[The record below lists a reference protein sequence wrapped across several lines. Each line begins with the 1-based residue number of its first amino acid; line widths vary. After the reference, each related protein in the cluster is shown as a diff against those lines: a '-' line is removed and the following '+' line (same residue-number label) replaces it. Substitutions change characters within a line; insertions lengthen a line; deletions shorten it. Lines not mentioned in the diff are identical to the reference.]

1 MYILK
6 GENKM
11 KIKMKNTYNTMKGL
25 ARKYAVPAMIG
36 LSAIGAIR
44 GCSTDLDTELPVN
57 QETTQSIVE
66 SYNAQV
72 DNDNANRENRFR
84 VYKTNL
90 NGLVEKYEGLETELE
105 RDFNKSIADRVYD
118 ATEQES
124 IYNKGFEM
132 EKVLGK
138 FVDLKEKAREEG
150 FEYKSEIERTSTT
163 NVYTLTDENR
173 YGLDFGTP
181 EIEKVM
187 KNKGLEVAVER
198 NSSGIDQMALST
210 FIFSLYVLGFLG
222 TVVVVNHFTRD

>member
-1 MYILK
+1 
-6 GENKM
+6 M

-132 EKVLGK
+132 EKVLGE

-198 NSSGIDQMALST
+198 NSSGIDQMALSP

-222 TVVVVNHFTRD
+222 TVGVVNHFTRD

>member
-1 MYILK
+1 
-6 GENKM
+6 M

-36 LSAIGAIR
+36 LSAIGAFR
-44 GCSTDLDTELPVN
+44 GCSTDLDTELHVN

-187 KNKGLEVAVER
+187 KNKGLEVKVER
-198 NSSGIDQMALST
+198 IESLCDQVVLTPMTLGLFTLGLIGSVG
-210 FIFSLYVLGFLG
+210 VLGYIKR
-222 TVVVVNHFTRD
+222 N

>member
-1 MYILK
+1 
-6 GENKM
+6 M
-11 KIKMKNTYNTMKGL
+11 KTKNTYNTMKGL

-36 LSAIGAIR
+36 LSAIGAFR
-44 GCSTDLDTELPVN
+44 GCSTDLDTELHVN

-198 NSSGIDQMALST
+198 NSSGIDQMALSP

-222 TVVVVNHFTRD
+222 TVGVVNHFTRD